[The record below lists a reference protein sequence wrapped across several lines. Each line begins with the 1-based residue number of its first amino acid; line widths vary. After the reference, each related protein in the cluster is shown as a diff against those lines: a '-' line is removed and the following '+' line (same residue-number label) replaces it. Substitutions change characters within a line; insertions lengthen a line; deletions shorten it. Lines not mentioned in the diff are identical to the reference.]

1 MIRQI
6 TGIELERIIAT
17 APMVQIAW
25 FDGTAETGGTS
36 FVGFAK
42 IMKQFAF
49 RVQAVAQVI
58 LIDVE
63 VWDTTAAHYGVFGSP
78 ELVLFKNGH
87 KVAHHI
93 GTATLAE
100 LLLWAGPYLTHS
112 GRVGDVPPIV
122 AGRMKLDF

>member
-1 MIRQI
+1 MNMIRQI

-36 FVGFAK
+36 FAGFAK
-42 IMKQFAF
+42 IMTEFAF
-49 RVQAVAQVI
+49 RLQAVAQVV
-58 LIDVE
+58 LVDVE
-63 VWDTTAAHYGVFGSP
+63 VWDATAARYGVFGSP
-78 ELVLFKNGH
+78 ELVLFRNSH

-112 GRVGDVPPIV
+112 GCVVDVRESW
-122 AGRMKLDF
+122 RME